1 MYYPQSQIK
10 TNLYTNGDEY
20 VLSTTKENYKGYFY
34 ETSKGNKYTG
44 KNPILPPNVL
54 LIKLTSNSSLVD
66 ESPSTNPNQ
75 ITLDDEHIL
84 PEEIQTNNRVASKSY
99 YTITNNTYNTRFIP
113 SPIQPQPTSKDYELD
128 KFTRYFAKK
137 NNELRYLEIDKQ
149 THKSLTSSDIKIA
162 WDLYSS
168 ITVIWSLTGEQDKVF
183 LTNKNIVSLAERDNK
198 WYGFTQWFRDN
209 FLKYYLA
216 PK

>member
-1 MYYPQSQIK
+1 MVYYPSSQIK
-10 TNLYTNGDEY
+10 SNLYTNGFEFI
-20 VLSTTKENYKGYFY
+20 LSTTQEFYIGYYYKL
-34 ETSKGNKYTG
+34 SNGNRYTG
-44 KNPILPPNVL
+44 H
-54 LIKLTSNSSLVD
+54 
-66 ESPSTNPNQ
+66 NPNDTPSILLLKTTKNLSQ
-75 ITLDDEHIL
+75 DEGLGLNLNLISSSPTTSYPIITNIRSLPQPNITL
-84 PEEIQTNNRVASKSY
+84 
-99 YTITNNTYNTRFIP
+99 
-113 SPIQPQPTSKDYELD
+113 PTSKDYELG

-183 LTNKNIVSLAERDNK
+183 LTNKNIVSLAEQRNK
-198 WYGFTQWFRDN
+198 WYGFSQWFRDN

-216 PK
+216 SK